1 MTMQFHLGLGLGL
14 CRKAGAAAVL
24 SLGGLS
30 LSAPAVEAQD
40 GAEFFK
46 GKTVTY
52 VVATGAGGG
61 YDFYGRLVAEYM
73 QRHIPGSTFVVKNMP
88 GAGHMIGANYI
99 YAARPDG
106 LTVGTFNTGLI
117 YNQLVQLDG
126 VKFDLGQYSWIGK
139 AATESRVV
147 MVDAKST
154 YKTLADMRA
163 SKTPLN
169 WSASGVG
176 SAAYVETRFLID
188 LIGIPGK
195 IIYGYSGNDELLAI
209 RRGEIQAVIGSP
221 SSYDNFLSSGY
232 GRLAF
237 QIGGKSAEGVPQ
249 LRDLVANDGP
259 DVKAVV
265 ALIESQVEIQRFT
278 AGPPKIPADRLTVLR
293 AAFRKAM
300 EDPELQAIAL
310 KGGKPVEPAYGDDVA
325 KMISGAL
332 DQPPSVVKLLTTLL
346 KEPKKE

>member
-1 MTMQFHLGLGLGL
+1 MPFQFGFSL
-14 CRKAGAAAVL
+14 CRKAGAAVVL

-30 LSAPAVEAQD
+30 LSAPAVEAQE

-61 YDFYGRLVAEYM
+61 YDFYGRLVAEFM

-99 YAARPDG
+99 YGARGDG

-126 VKFDLGQYSWIGK
+126 VKFDLAKYSWIGK

-147 MVDAKST
+147 MVDAKSP
-154 YKTLADMRA
+154 YKSLADMRA
-163 SKTPLN
+163 AKTPLN

-188 LIGIPGK
+188 LLGIPGK

-209 RRGEIQAVIGSP
+209 RRGEIQAVVGSP
-221 SSYDNFLSSGY
+221 SSYDTFLTSGY

-237 QIGGKSAEGVPQ
+237 QIGGKSPEGVPQ

-259 DVKAVV
+259 EAKAVV
-265 ALIESQVEIQRFT
+265 ALIESQGEIQRFT
-278 AGPPKIPADRLTVLR
+278 AGPPSIPADRLAALR
-293 AAFRKAM
+293 DGFRKAM
-300 EDPELQAIAL
+300 EDPELQAMAL
-310 KGGKPVEPAYGDDVA
+310 KGGKPVDPAYGEEVA
-325 KMISGAL
+325 QMIQAAL
-332 DQPPSVVKLLTTLL
+332 DQPPAVVKLLNSVL
-346 KEPKKE
+346 KESKNKK